1 MDNNKYKIVVAGAGY
16 VGLANAVLLSQKND
30 VTIVDINPVKIELIN
45 SKKSPIEDKDI
56 EYYLNEKDLQL
67 RASTSSES
75 YVSADFVL
83 IATPTDYDEDKD
95 FFDTS
100 AIENVLD
107 VLAKKNIKT
116 TVIIKSTIPVGY
128 TAQISQL
135 YPNLD
140 IIFSPEF
147 LREGKALYDSLYPSR
162 VIIGYD
168 QENKNLGSKAEIF
181 KQLLL
186 DATLKENVDS
196 LFMNTTEAEAVK
208 LFANTFLATRV
219 AFFNELDTYAQTKE
233 LDTRSIIDGVC
244 LDPRIGDYYNNPS
257 FGYGGYCL
265 PKDTKQLHANFANV
279 PNKLMGA
286 VIASNDTRKEFI
298 ARMILEKAGYPYSC
312 ENEKAIIGVYRLAMK
327 TGSDNFRNSA
337 ILDVMNILRSQ
348 GAKVTIYEPTIDDSD
363 ELMGFKII
371 KSLTEFKSMSTLI
384 IANRFTEEI
393 SDVENKLYTSD
404 LFRRD

>member
-30 VTIVDINPVKIELIN
+30 VTIVDINPVKVELIN

-312 ENEKAIIGVYRLAMK
+312 ENEKQL
-327 TGSDNFRNSA
+327 
-337 ILDVMNILRSQ
+337 L
-348 GAKVTIYEPTIDDSD
+348 
-363 ELMGFKII
+363 
-371 KSLTEFKSMSTLI
+371 EF
-384 IANRFTEEI
+384 IA
-393 SDVENKLYTSD
+393 
-404 LFRRD
+404 